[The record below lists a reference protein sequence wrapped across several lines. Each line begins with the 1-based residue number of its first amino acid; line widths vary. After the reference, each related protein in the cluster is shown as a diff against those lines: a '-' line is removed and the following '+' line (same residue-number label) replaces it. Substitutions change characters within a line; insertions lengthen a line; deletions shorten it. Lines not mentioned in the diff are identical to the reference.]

1 MLFTGNVFRFYQE
14 KKFLLQEMVVGGA
27 GVLPA
32 HPLPFSTALSIGE

>member
-1 MLFTGNVFRFYQE
+1 MFSDFTWK